1 MIADFHIHS
10 SFSADSDA
18 PMEEMI
24 RRGISLGLSSM
35 CFTEHMDRDFPN
47 DPNHDFEV
55 DTGTYYQEFLRL
67 KDLFAGQMDLRFGI
81 ELGLQPLLADSLN
94 ILLKTIPF
102 DFVIGSSHVV
112 DVYVPYY

>member
-1 MIADFHIHS
+1 
-10 SFSADSDA
+10 
-18 PMEEMI
+18 MEEMI

-67 KDLFAGQMDLRFGI
+67 KDLFSGQMDLRFGI
-81 ELGLQPLLADSLN
+81 ELGLEPRLAA
-94 ILLKTIPF
+94 
-102 DFVIGSSHVV
+102 SHHT
-112 DVYVPYY
+112 